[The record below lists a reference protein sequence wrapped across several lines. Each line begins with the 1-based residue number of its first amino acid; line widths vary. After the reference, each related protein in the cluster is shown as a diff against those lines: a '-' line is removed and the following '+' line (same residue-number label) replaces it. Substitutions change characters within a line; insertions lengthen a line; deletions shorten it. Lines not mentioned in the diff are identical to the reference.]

1 MKHKRIFSML
11 KAAVSSAA
19 LVVIASSSVAATADK
34 SEMSYN
40 YIEGALE
47 YSDTDDNSA
56 DVERL
61 TVSYGV
67 TSEYN
72 VLADYSK
79 GEDIDSTVDFDE
91 VSLGAG
97 YHKEV
102 AHNTDLT
109 ANAKLVYQDFD
120 VGSSD
125 TRLAAG
131 LGVRHQLMDDIQVNA
146 NLDYNDGAT
155 FRVGARYYLI
165 DALSAGFNFSASSG
179 EQIAYVSLRWDF

>member
-1 MKHKRIFSML
+1 MNNKRILSML
-11 KAAVSSAA
+11 KTAVSSAA
-19 LVVIASSSVAATADK
+19 LVLIASSSVAATAD
-34 SEMSYN
+34 ELVINYN
-40 YIEGALE
+40 YIEGAIE
-47 YSDTDDNSA
+47 YSDTDENST

-72 VLADYSK
+72 VLADYST
-79 GEDIDSTVDFDE
+79 GQDIDSTIDFDE

-120 VGSSD
+120 EGSSD

-131 LGVRHQLMDDIQVNA
+131 VGLRHQLMDDLEVNA

-179 EQIAYVSLRWDF
+179 EQIAYISLRWDY